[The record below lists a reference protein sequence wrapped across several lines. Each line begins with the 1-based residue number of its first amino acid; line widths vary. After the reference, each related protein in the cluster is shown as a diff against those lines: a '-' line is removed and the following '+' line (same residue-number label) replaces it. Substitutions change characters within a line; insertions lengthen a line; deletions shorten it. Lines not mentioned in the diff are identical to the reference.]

1 MKYPM
6 IFAAAVATLPLIWG
20 AAAQAEDG
28 PRSHMQQTKEPSAK
42 EIAAWHKSMC
52 GEHFAHESARLAYL
66 QARLELTE
74 QQAPAFR
81 KWAEVE
87 SQTAGL
93 ERDACL
99 AVTPKPDEAPSIVE
113 RDAHMA
119 SHLRIR
125 LQGLDTARPAL
136 QALYEILTPE
146 QRAILDHPHE
156 GHPGFGRGPM
166 EGAMGEGM
174 MMGGHHPRID

>member
-1 MKYPM
+1 
-6 IFAAAVATLPLIWG
+6 
-20 AAAQAEDG
+20 
-28 PRSHMQQTKEPSAK
+28 MQQAKELSAK
-42 EIAAWHKSMC
+42 DIAAWHKSMC

-81 KWAEVE
+81 KWAEAE

-99 AVTPKPDEAPSIVE
+99 AVPPKSGEAPSILDRE
-113 RDAHMA
+113 ARMA
-119 SHLRIR
+119 SHLRIL

-136 QALYEILTPE
+136 QALYDVLTPE
-146 QRAILDHPHE
+146 QRAILDHPH
-156 GHPGFGRGPM
+156 GDHPGFGHGHMDGPM
-166 EGAMGEGM
+166 GE
-174 MMGGHHPRID
+174 HHPED